1 MVSLDSNPSGFLN
14 KVAGSALKSLICAS
28 VPESVRLLFYASS
41 ECLPVGATTV
51 ILWPDGMV
59 IMTYSEGPRVTVG
72 VCSDNSVNSPLV
84 MLCSEEGFVLFFRAR
99 VARYFSFLWI
109 CLGN

>member
-1 MVSLDSNPSGFLN
+1 
-14 KVAGSALKSLICAS
+14 
-28 VPESVRLLFYASS
+28 
-41 ECLPVGATTV
+41 
-51 ILWPDGMV
+51 V
-59 IMTYSEGPRVTVG
+59 IMTSSEGPRVTVG
-72 VCSDNSVNSPLV
+72 VCSDNSVNSPLA